1 MPNLS
6 SILNPWGELRR
17 ARTACE
23 WLRSEL
29 DRERAAT
36 ARLAERVT
44 EANNRADQHSL
55 TALARANELTR
66 LHLMLRKAH
75 FRNPK
80 NGRLGRKGELFE

>member
-1 MPNLS
+1 MFNLS
-6 SILNPWGELRR
+6 TVLNPWRELRHAR
-17 ARTACE
+17 AACE
-23 WLRSEL
+23 WLRAEL

-36 ARLAERVT
+36 ARLAERVS

-66 LHLMLRKAH
+66 LHMLLRNAH

-80 NGRLGRKGELFE
+80 TGRLGRRGERFE